1 MTPSI
6 HLLDP
11 VNGYKLGSHFP
22 TMRCGRTQNVN
33 SAQPLHTSNPAK
45 VTCTSCKSYM
55 NNPWRIMRK
64 YGQVKVVED
73 MFVMFWGAYGYKFDI
88 AAVIEA
94 PGTWTIC
101 VAHNNGWHV
110 NLTTKA
116 GNMPQLGFKLVDI
129 LEKEI
134 INLKNQTNYG
144 KCNF

>member
-1 MTPSI
+1 MKPAI

-55 NNPWRIMRK
+55 NNPWRILRK
-64 YGQVKVVED
+64 YAQVIVIED
-73 MFVMFWGAYGYKFDI
+73 MFVMLLGQYGYKFDMC
-88 AAVIEA
+88 AVIEA

-101 VAHNNGWHV
+101 VAHNRKCHV

-116 GNMPQLGFKLVDI
+116 GNMAQLGFKLVDI

-134 INLKNQTNYG
+134 MQQKKSN
-144 KCNF
+144 